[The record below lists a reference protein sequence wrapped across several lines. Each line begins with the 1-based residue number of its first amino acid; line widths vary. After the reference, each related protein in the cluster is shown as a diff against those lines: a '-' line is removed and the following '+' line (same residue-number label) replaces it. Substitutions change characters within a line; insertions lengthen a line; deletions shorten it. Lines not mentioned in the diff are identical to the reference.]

1 MKNIILLDRDG
12 IINKK
17 KREGNYVSKWNEFIF
32 INKNL
37 KGLLLLQN
45 QGYKFIIIT
54 NQAGIGKKILTK
66 KKLQFIHNK
75 MCEYF
80 KVLGLKKLKI
90 YFCPHHPNKNCNCR
104 KPKPGLF
111 YKASYKYK
119 FMLSKTI
126 YIGDDP
132 RDCMAAFN
140 SGCKSILINKQ
151 KKFFQINNKNKPLA
165 IKNNVLESINVIN
178 KFYKQQQ

>member
-66 KKLQFIHNK
+66 KKLQFINNK

-80 KVLGLKKLKI
+80 KVLGLKI
-90 YFCPHHPNKNCNCR
+90 
-104 KPKPGLF
+104 
-111 YKASYKYK
+111 
-119 FMLSKTI
+119 
-126 YIGDDP
+126 
-132 RDCMAAFN
+132 
-140 SGCKSILINKQ
+140 
-151 KKFFQINNKNKPLA
+151 
-165 IKNNVLESINVIN
+165 
-178 KFYKQQQ
+178 

>member
-1 MKNIILLDRDG
+1 MYKAAKEISKNVKSNKIIV
-12 IINKK
+12 NKSTVPVTTGDK
-17 KREGNYVSKWNEFIF
+17 IE
-32 INKNL
+32 
-37 KGLLLLQN
+37 
-45 QGYKFIIIT
+45 
-54 NQAGIGKKILTK
+54 KILSK

-80 KVLGLKKLKI
+80 KVLGLKILKI

>member
-1 MKNIILLDRDG
+1 
-12 IINKK
+12 
-17 KREGNYVSKWNEFIF
+17 
-32 INKNL
+32 
-37 KGLLLLQN
+37 
-45 QGYKFIIIT
+45 
-54 NQAGIGKKILTK
+54 
-66 KKLQFIHNK
+66 
-75 MCEYF
+75 
-80 KVLGLKKLKI
+80 
-90 YFCPHHPNKNCNCR
+90 
-104 KPKPGLF
+104 
-111 YKASYKYK
+111 
-119 FMLSKTI
+119 MLSKTI